1 MIDAAIEI
9 IKLECIKKEINKNTI
24 VKAKKRTSHL

>member
-9 IKLECIKKEINKNTI
+9 INLECIKKEINKNTV
-24 VKAKKRTSHL
+24 VKVKKRTSRL